1 MATKKWDAR
10 FSHPVPHDNAYYA
23 KCMLGGVLSCGITHT
38 VITPLDVVKCNM
50 QVDPGRFK
58 SLPQGLGL
66 IAKTE
71 GMCLWGLQMLLVGGN
86 FLEWLSVA
94 GCFVYAGL
102 AVDGWRTVPS
112 CARFCY
118 WILCSDAFS

>member
-1 MATKKWDAR
+1 MAAKWDAR
-10 FSHPVPHDNAYYA
+10 YSHPIPHDNAYYA

-58 SLPQGLGL
+58 SLPQGIGL

-71 GMCLWGLQMLLVGGN
+71 GKVLIT
-86 FLEWLSVA
+86 E
-94 GCFVYAGL
+94 
-102 AVDGWRTVPS
+102 R
-112 CARFCY
+112 
-118 WILCSDAFS
+118 AFFYLFDEETTNIFMY